1 LLKTE
6 TFDNNYAEYMYIGM
20 MSMLKILLSG
30 SAEERKILEEAL
42 LRPLNEYKISFNIH
56 NLSDPEKFRR
66 SYLFNDDYN
75 LIVICLDGST
85 KYIFKGC
92 SGSPFLYIV
101 TGIMSFPP
109 APEEI
114 DEKLMRNRE
123 LASFFSPGEYTV
135 THHGCTRKIPYEDID
150 YIQSDNKK
158 TIMHL
163 TNGETETISKNIG
176 KVASEINREYFAKS
190 SPGLIVNTRNIYK
203 IHNSGRDSRIIE
215 LKSGA
220 EVQLKGIYFDKFRD
234 AYSLSVSRVASLKV
248 LDE

>member
-1 LLKTE
+1 
-6 TFDNNYAEYMYIGM
+6 
-20 MSMLKILLSG
+20 MLKILLSG
-30 SAEERKILEEAL
+30 SAKEQKILEEAL
-42 LRPLNEYKISFNIH
+42 LQPLNEYNISFNIH
-56 NLSDPEKFRR
+56 HLSNPEKFKR
-66 SYLFNDDYN
+66 SCLFNDDYN
-75 LIVICLDGST
+75 LIVMCLDGST

-92 SGSPFLYIV
+92 SGSPLLYVV
-101 TGIMSFPP
+101 TGTMSFPP
-109 APEEI
+109 SPEEI

-135 THHGCTRKIPYEDID
+135 THHNYTRKIPYEDID

-176 KVASEINREYFAKS
+176 KVVSEINREYFAKS
-190 SPGLIVNTRNIYK
+190 STGLIVNTLNVYK
-203 IHNSGRDSRIIE
+203 IHNSARDYRIVE

-220 EVQLKGIYFDKFRD
+220 KVTLNSIYFNKFRD
-234 AYSLSVSRVASLKV
+234 AYALSVSRVASLKV